1 MHKTLQVTQFDA
13 VTNRN
18 INAWLKEAYDEHT
31 KLAIQK
37 LLKEHPEEIAD
48 AFSTN
53 LSFGTG
59 GLRGIIGIG
68 TNRINQY
75 TIRACT
81 QGLANYLNS
90 QPTPASHL
98 SVLIGYDC
106 RHYSREFAEECAKVL
121 AGNNIQVYIYQDI
134 RPTPLVS
141 FGCRYK
147 KCDAAIMLTA
157 SHNPAQYNGCKVYG
171 KDGAQVSPPHDQLIV
186 KEINKITDLKMIKYE
201 KELNHSLIKWIKDEI
216 DQAYLKAIMPLQLY
230 PEENKKEGSTLKIVY
245 TSLHG
250 TGITIVPTAMKSW
263 GFSTIQL
270 VTKQVTVDGDFP
282 TVKSPNPEEEEALKL
297 GKDTLKHVKGE
308 ILIATD
314 PDADRVG
321 IVINH
326 QGQMYSLDGNQLAC
340 LLLDHILEAL
350 SKQKRLPKNAAF
362 VKTIVTSELFQK
374 ICESYGKTCFNVL
387 PSFKYIAEK
396 IREWESSLACY
407 QYLFGVEDSC
417 GYLYATLARDKDA
430 VLTSLLICEMT
441 LHAKLQG
448 KTLIDRLH
456 ELWQKYGTYV
466 EEIFTL
472 KFEST
477 NAGKEQILK
486 GMSALQENPPQTI
499 GGIEVIKIEDYLTSQ
514 RVDLK
519 TGKSEEIFL
528 NKSEFLVFYL
538 ADESKL
544 AIRPSGTEP
553 KIKVYC
559 GVRRKNFIN
568 VEKAAAEGKKHA
580 QFLLEAFQ
588 CQLYKSYL
596 GRISN
601 D

>member
-1 MHKTLQVTQFDA
+1 MTQILCVTQFDA

-18 INAWLKEAYDEHT
+18 INAWLKEGYDEQT
-31 KLAIQK
+31 KLTIKK

-59 GLRGIIGIG
+59 GLRGLIGIG

-81 QGLANYLNS
+81 QGLANYLNK
-90 QPTPASHL
+90 QPTHAAQL

-157 SHNPAQYNGCKVYG
+157 SHNPAQYNGYKLYG

-186 KEINKITDLKMIKYE
+186 KEINEITALKMIKYE
-201 KELNHSLIKWIKDEI
+201 KELNHPLIKWIKDEI

-250 TGITIVPTAMKSW
+250 TGITVVPTAMKSW
-263 GFSTIQL
+263 GFSTIKL
-270 VTKQVTVDGDFP
+270 VTKQVTVDGNFP

-297 GKDTLKHVKGE
+297 GKNTLKHVKGE

-326 QGQMYSLDGNQLAC
+326 HGHMYSVDGNQLAC

-350 SKQKRLPKNAAF
+350 SKQKGLPKNAAF

-374 ICESYGKTCFNVL
+374 ICESYGKPCFNVL
-387 PSFKYIAEK
+387 SGFKYIAEK
-396 IREWESSLACY
+396 IHEWESSLPCY
-407 QYLFGVEDSC
+407 QYLFGVEESC
-417 GYLYATLARDKDA
+417 GYLYGTLARDKDA
-430 VLTSLLICEMT
+430 VLTSLLICEMA
-441 LHAKLQG
+441 LHTKLQG
-448 KTLIDRLH
+448 KTLIDKLH

-466 EEIFTL
+466 EKTFVL
-472 KFEST
+472 KFKDT
-477 NAGKEQILK
+477 NAGKGQILR
-486 GMSALQENPPQTI
+486 GISALQKNPPQTI
-499 GGIEVIKIEDYLTSQ
+499 GGIEVIRMEDYLTSK
-514 RVDLK
+514 RMDLK

-553 KIKVYC
+553 KLKVYC
-559 GVRRKNFIN
+559 GVRKKNFIN
-568 VEKAAAEGKKHA
+568 VEEAAAEGKKHA
-580 QFLLEAFQ
+580 QFLLTAFQ

-596 GRISN
+596 GSISN